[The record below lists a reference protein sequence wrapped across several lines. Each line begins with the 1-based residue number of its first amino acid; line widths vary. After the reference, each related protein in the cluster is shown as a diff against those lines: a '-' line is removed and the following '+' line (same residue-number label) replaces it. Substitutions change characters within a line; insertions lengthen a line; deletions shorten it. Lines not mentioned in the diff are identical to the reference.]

1 MSRTKTALVAALAGL
16 AALPV
21 AAEDPAITARAVL
34 EPAALGPGESA
45 RLAVEIDVP
54 AGWHLWSL
62 DPGEGPQALVLDVRE
77 LVGVSPS
84 GRWHGPAPHR
94 VHDRGFDRELEQY
107 DGGQTLRFE
116 RLLSV
121 DAAASAGVRSGVL
134 EVRGQ
139 ICTEATC
146 LSQRQRL
153 SLALSVAATKVGAPA
168 VTLAGGPLSERGAA
182 GGAAPSAPVAVA
194 AGAAVTAGAGAGL
207 GGSGA
212 TTVWEFLITAFLAGL
227 AALATP
233 CVFPAIPL
241 TVSFFSKYSEESF
254 GRGAVLAAFYAVSM
268 VACFTFAGVLLSI
281 VLGASGVQQFAA
293 HPVFN
298 LVLAMVLVFFSLNL
312 LGMFEIQ
319 APAFLLAF
327 TNSLEAKWGPA
338 AGSVRRGGLA
348 DFVAVGVAAV
358 TSTTVFFTCTVA
370 FVGVVVVAAADGEWF
385 WPTLGMLSFAAAFV
399 MPFFL
404 LALFPQAA
412 RRLRGKSGN
421 WLVVTRVTLGF
432 IELAAAAKFFS
443 NADLVWKSNMLT
455 RDAVLALWVSLFA
468 MCGLFLLGKL
478 RLGEEHSE
486 GEVHVSVPRM
496 LMSSATFA
504 FTLYLALGLFTGRP
518 LGWIDGWLP
527 PASFVGEASVAKAGG
542 PRTFDWVHDLEA
554 GRARAQREGKLVF
567 VNYTGFTCTNCRY
580 MEGSVFPRAEIASL
594 LDQLVL
600 VELYTD
606 GLEPQHERAREDQV
620 ARFRTAALPFYVV
633 ERADGTV
640 LSTFPS
646 STNDPEEFRRF
657 LADAMFRGAAAAPV
671 TPAPTVKPGAATAG
685 AEPAVALPAQR
696 LGDGAAA
703 AAIAPGK
710 WTLVNFWAT
719 WCGPCRA
726 ELEAFLADVGKGLVT
741 KGGQFSTVSIDDADA
756 RPEALA
762 YMQKLGLADTAFVL
776 DSSAAVDPRLGFD
789 GSKVPHTVLIAPDGR
804 VAWRHSEAL
813 ERKQLEAVL
822 AEHMGYAALR

>member
-1 MSRTKTALVAALAGL
+1 MSRTKSALVTALLGL
-16 AALPV
+16 VVLPAV
-21 AAEDPAITARAVL
+21 AEDPAIIARAQL
-34 EPAALGPGESA
+34 EPTTLGPGESA
-45 RLAVEIDVP
+45 RLVVELDVP
-54 AGWHLWSL
+54 TGWHLWSL
-62 DPGEGPQALVLDVRE
+62 DPGEGPQALTLDVRE
-77 LVGVSPS
+77 LVGVTPT
-84 GRWHGPAPHR
+84 GRWHGPSPHR

-116 RLLSV
+116 RVLSV
-121 DAAASAGVRSGVL
+121 DAAAAAGVVSGAV
-134 EVRGQ
+134 EIRGQ

-146 LSQRQRL
+146 LSQRQRVPL
-153 SLALSVAATKVGAPA
+153 SLTVGPSKVGAPA
-168 VTLAGGPLSERGAA
+168 ITLAGVALSERGAA
-182 GGAAPSAPVAVA
+182 SGPTPSAPATVVA
-194 AGAAVTAGAGAGL
+194 AAGAGL

-293 HPVFN
+293 HPIFN
-298 LVLAMVLVFFSLNL
+298 LILAMVLVFFALNL

-319 APAFLLAF
+319 APAFLLSF

-443 NADLVWKSNMLT
+443 NADLVWKSNVLT

-478 RLGEEHSE
+478 RLGEEHGDRE
-486 GEVHVSVPRM
+486 EHVSVPRM

-527 PASFVGEASVAKAGG
+527 PATFLGETTAAKAGG
-542 PRTFDWVHDLEA
+542 PRAFDWVHDLEA

-580 MEGSVFPRAEIASL
+580 MEGSVFPRPEIAGL
-594 LDQLVL
+594 LDRLVL

-640 LSTFPS
+640 LATFPS

-657 LADAMFRGAAAAPV
+657 LADALAKG
-671 TPAPTVKPGAATAG
+671 ATAG
-685 AEPAVALPAQR
+685 AAATVAAVPGASPTSAAAVSAEPAVTLTAQR
-696 LGDGAAA
+696 LSGGAPVG
-703 AAIAPGK
+703 AIAPGK

-726 ELEAFLADVGKGLVT
+726 ELEAFLADVGQGLVK
-741 KGGQFSTVSIDDADA
+741 KGGQFATVSIDDPEA
-756 RPEALA
+756 RPEALT
-762 YMQKLGLADTAFVL
+762 YMQKLGLADVAFVL
-776 DSSAAVDPRLGFD
+776 DSAAVVDPRLGFD

-813 ERKQLEAVL
+813 ERQQLEAVL

>member
-1 MSRTKTALVAALAGL
+1 MSRTQIALVLALVGL
-16 AALPV
+16 SVSPAS
-21 AAEDPAITARAVL
+21 AEDPAITARAQL
-34 EPAALGPGESA
+34 EPTSLGPGESG
-45 RLAVEIDVP
+45 RVVVEIDVP

-62 DPGEGPQALVLDVRE
+62 DPGEGPQALSLDVRD
-77 LVGVSPS
+77 LAGVTPS

-94 VHDRGFDRELEQY
+94 VYDRGFERDLEQY
-107 DGGQTLRFE
+107 EGGQTLRFE
-116 RLLSV
+116 RLVAV
-121 DAAASAGVRSGVL
+121 DAAAAPGARSGAL
-134 EVRGQ
+134 EIRGQ

-146 LSQRQRL
+146 LSQRVRVPL
-153 SLALSVAATKVGAPA
+153 TLTVAASSAGAPA
-168 VTLAGGPLSERGAA
+168 VTLAGVALAERGAA
-182 GGAAPSAPVAVA
+182 AASAVA
-194 AGAAVTAGAGAGL
+194 ASAVTAGVGGGL

-212 TTVWEFLITAFLAGL
+212 TTVWEFLLAAFLAGL

-319 APAFLLAF
+319 APAFLLSF
-327 TNSLEAKWGPA
+327 TNALESKWGPA
-338 AGSVRRGGLA
+338 AGGAKRGGLA

-385 WPTLGMLSFAAAFV
+385 WPTLGMLAFAAAFV

-443 NADLVWKSNMLT
+443 NADLVWKSNLLT

-478 RLGEEHSE
+478 RLGDPHSE
-486 GEVHVSVPRM
+486 GEVHISVPRM
-496 LMSSATFA
+496 LLSSVTFA

-527 PASFVGEASVAKAGG
+527 PASFAGEASVAKAGG

-554 GRARAQREGKLVF
+554 GRARAAREGKLVF
-567 VNYTGFTCTNCRY
+567 VNYTGYTCTNCRY
-580 MEGSVFPRAEIASL
+580 MEGSVFPRPEIAAL

-606 GLEPQHERAREDQV
+606 GLEPQHERARQDQV
-620 ARFRTAALPFYVV
+620 TRFRTAALPFYVV

-640 LSTFPS
+640 LATFPS

-657 LADAMFRGAAAAPV
+657 LADGLA
-671 TPAPTVKPGAATAG
+671 KGAATPTGQTAGAAPPSAPVASAPPTG
-685 AEPAVALPAQR
+685 AEPAVALTAAR
-696 LGDGAAA
+696 LGGGAAA
-703 AAIAPGK
+703 PVIAPGK

-719 WCGPCRA
+719 WCGPCRT
-726 ELEAFLADVGKGLVT
+726 ELEAFLADVGRGLEK
-741 KGGQFSTVSIDDADA
+741 KGGQFATVSIDDPDA
-756 RPEALA
+756 RPAALA
-762 YMQKLGLADTAFVL
+762 YMQKLGLVEGAFVL
-776 DSSAAVDPRLGFD
+776 DATSAVDPRLGFD
-789 GSKVPHTVLIAPDGR
+789 GSKVPHTVLVSPDGR

-813 ERKQLEAVL
+813 DRKQLEAVL